1 MEHSVQ
7 YCSLCNNI
15 LEVVDNEYCYECS
28 VIINQSIRKENQE
41 QCKEQIERRKLM
53 EQQDREFRDSLH
65 ADKRKASG
73 IERCDICIED
83 YLPLTTNQT
92 LCQKCLNIIDV
103 SKSDSDEEEETEVEK
118 DIHEELP
125 NDREKRAAMLAMQY
139 EKLFSNKN

>member
-15 LEVVDNEYCYECS
+15 LEVEESEYCHECT
-28 VIINQSIRKENQE
+28 VIINQSIRKEE
-41 QCKEQIERRKLM
+41 QSKEQIERRTLM

-73 IERCDICIED
+73 IKRCDICIED
-83 YLPLTTNQT
+83 YIPLTTDQT
-92 LCQKCLNIIDV
+92 LCQKCLNIVGV
-103 SKSDSDEEEETEVEK
+103 SKSDSDEEEEEEK
-118 DIHEELP
+118 DIHEDLP

-139 EKLFSNKN
+139 ERLFSNKN